1 MNPISMNEKDINF
14 TIALVG
20 RPNVGKSTLF
30 NRLTHTRD
38 ALIDST
44 PGVTRDRRYG
54 ILNLD
59 GIPITLI
66 DTGGLETE
74 YAKSPDIISKAIFE
88 QAMKAVAEANLILFV
103 VDGRDGL
110 IVADYEIFDRLRS
123 TGKPIL
129 LAANKMDASSHSVAE
144 FYELGVNEVIPI
156 SSAHGLGIPQLLQTI
171 YRCIKKTAPE
181 LLTDMAFT
189 KEDEQDISE
198 ADGLRI
204 EQSDAHFPD
213 TRPMRVALIGRPN
226 VGKSSLLNRLVGY
239 ERMIVSDIPGTTR
252 DAIDTLVQR
261 YGKPDIIF
269 TDTAGIRK
277 KARVKDRL
285 EKFSLLKALE
295 AIRTSD
301 IVLVLLDSVEGV
313 TDQDKRLIGY
323 VEEHGR
329 GCITLYNKWD
339 LIKNQPSLVKLRRNE
354 LEMAKGFISYT
365 PHLDISAKTGWHV
378 DHIYSLLDSI
388 FQEFNAKFKTA
399 AVNQALREAMAR
411 RSPPISKGH
420 YLKLYYTTQ
429 IGSAPPT
436 FLIFANYPDML
447 PDYYIRFLTNQ
458 FREHLGI
465 KHIPIRLRFKQRER
479 RQLEPIK
486 DAYHERTNQTY

>member
-1 MNPISMNEKDINF
+1 MNEKKTDFI
-14 TIALVG
+14 IALVG

-30 NRLTHTRD
+30 NRLTRTRD

-54 ILNLD
+54 IFDLN
-59 GIPITLI
+59 GIPVTLV
-66 DTGGLETE
+66 DTGGLEAG
-74 YAKSPDIISKAIFE
+74 YSNSPDILSRAIIEQAVKAIS
-88 QAMKAVAEANLILFV
+88 EADLVLFV

-110 IVADYEIFDRLRS
+110 ISDDQEIFDRLRS
-123 TGKPIL
+123 TGKPVL

-171 YRCIKKTAPE
+171 HRYVKRLSPE
-181 LLTDMAFT
+181 SPAAMAAQANMGPE
-189 KEDEQDISE
+189 EDDTQ
-198 ADGLRI
+198 RI
-204 EQSDAHFPD
+204 EVCDAHFQKE
-213 TRPMRVALIGRPN
+213 RPVRVALVGRPN

-261 YGKPDIIF
+261 KGKPDIIL

-277 KARVKDRL
+277 KARVKDRV
-285 EKFSLLKALE
+285 EKFSLLKSLE
-295 AIRTSD
+295 AVRTSD
-301 IVLVLLDSVEGV
+301 IVLVLLDSVEGI

-339 LIKNQPSLVKLRRNE
+339 MVKDQPSLVKLRKNE
-354 LEMAKGFISYT
+354 LEIAKGFISYT
-365 PHLDISAKTGWHV
+365 PHLDISARTGWRV
-378 DHIYSLLDSI
+378 DRIYPLIDSI
-388 FQEFNAKFKTA
+388 FEEFNAKFKTA

-458 FREHLGI
+458 FREHLEI
-465 KHIPIRLRFKQRER
+465 HHIPIRLRFKQRER
-479 RQLEPIK
+479 RQLDEAR
-486 DAYHERTNQTY
+486 DAYERSNQTR

>member
-1 MNPISMNEKDINF
+1 MNEKRTNF
-14 TIALVG
+14 IIALVG

-30 NRLTHTRD
+30 NRLTRSRD

-54 ILNLD
+54 IFDLN
-59 GIPITLI
+59 GISITLV
-66 DTGGLETE
+66 DTGGLEAE
-74 YAKSPDIISKAIFE
+74 YGKGPDILQKAIIE
-88 QAMKAVAEANLILFV
+88 QAMKAVFEANLVLFV

-110 IVADYEIFDRLRS
+110 ISDDQEIFHRLRT
-123 TGKPIL
+123 TGKPVL

-144 FYELGVNEVIPI
+144 FYELGVDEVIPI
-156 SSAHGLGIPQLLQTI
+156 SSAHGLGIPQLLQAI
-171 YRCIKKTAPE
+171 HRYIKRLAPE
-181 LLTDMAFT
+181 LLTATKAGEDPEA
-189 KEDEQDISE
+189 KEDDTQ
-198 ADGLRI
+198 RI
-204 EQSDAHFPD
+204 EVCEPFQRE
-213 TRPMRVALIGRPN
+213 RPVRVALVGRPN

-261 YGKPDIIF
+261 KGKPDIIF

-277 KARVKDRL
+277 KARVKDRV
-285 EKFSLLKALE
+285 EKFSLLKSLE

-301 IVLVLLDSVEGV
+301 IVLVLLDSVEGI

-329 GCITLYNKWD
+329 GCITIYNKWD
-339 LIKNQPSLVKLRRNE
+339 MVKDQPSLVKLRKNE
-354 LEMAKGFISYT
+354 LEIAKGFISYT
-365 PHLDISAKTGWHV
+365 PHLDISAKTGWRV
-378 DHIYSLLDSI
+378 DRIYPLIDSV
-388 FQEFNAKFKTA
+388 FEEFNAKFKTA
-399 AVNQALREAMAR
+399 AVNQALREAIAR

-458 FREHLGI
+458 FRELLGI
-465 KHIPIRLRFKQRER
+465 HHIPIRLRFKQRER
-479 RQLEPIK
+479 RQLDEARE
-486 DAYHERTNQTY
+486 AYERSNQTR

>member
-1 MNPISMNEKDINF
+1 MNEKKTNF
-14 TIALVG
+14 IIALVG

-30 NRLTHTRD
+30 NRLTRTRD
-38 ALIDST
+38 ALIDAT

-54 ILNLD
+54 TFELN
-59 GIPITLI
+59 GIPVTLV
-66 DTGGLETE
+66 DTGGLEAE
-74 YAKSPDIISKAIFE
+74 YSKRPDIIQKTIIE
-88 QAMKAVAEANLILFV
+88 QAMKAVSEANLVLFV

-110 IVADYEIFDRLRS
+110 IADDQEIFHRLR
-123 TGKPIL
+123 TAGKPVL

-144 FYELGVNEVIPI
+144 FYELGVDEVIPI

-171 YRCIKKTAPE
+171 HRYIKRFAPE
-181 LLTDMAFT
+181 LLTTMEAQ
-189 KEDEQDISE
+189 EDLE
-198 ADGLRI
+198 AQGHDQQRI
-204 EQSDAHFPD
+204 EGCDAQIQQE
-213 TRPMRVALIGRPN
+213 RPVRVVLVGRPN

-261 YGKPDIIF
+261 KGKPDIIF

-277 KARVKDRL
+277 KARVKDRV
-285 EKFSLLKALE
+285 EKFSLLKSLE
-295 AIRTSD
+295 AVRTSD
-301 IVLVLLDSVEGV
+301 IVLVLLDSVEGI

-323 VEEHGR
+323 VEEHSR

-339 LIKNQPSLVKLRRNE
+339 VIKDQPSLVKLRKNE
-354 LEMAKGFISYT
+354 LEIAKGFISYT
-365 PHLDISAKTGWHV
+365 PHLNISAKTGWRV
-378 DHIYSLLDSI
+378 DHVYSLIDSI
-388 FQEFNAKFKTA
+388 FEEFNAKFKTA

-411 RSPPISKGH
+411 RSPPISKGY

-447 PDYYIRFLTNQ
+447 PNYYIRFLTNQ

-465 KHIPIRLRFKQRER
+465 NHVPIRLRFKQRER
-479 RQLEPIK
+479 RQLDEAR
-486 DAYHERTNQTY
+486 DAYERSNQTH